1 MSPMSLLPVVSL
13 VHYSPFGMLYST
25 ATMTIP
31 FKLTDYQRSSSF
43 NVSLH
48 VLSLSRRVFI
58 MQYLLP
64 AVSLSYRVSPTIFS
78 YWYPVQYCNNDI
90 PLKFTDYLTQLLPSV
105 SHSMSCL
112 SPDVPLT
119 CSVSFLLS
127 PPTIVSLAHYSP
139 FDLFYSP
146 ETMTTTFKFTVYPTQ
161 LLFQCLH
168 DLSPSAVL
176 SSCSVSFLPSP
187 FPVVSLTYY
196 TLYDIPTVLQQ
207 CTSLQLCCFLT

>member
-48 VLSLSRRVFI
+48 VLSLSCRVFI

-78 YWYPVQYCNNDI
+78 YWYPVQYCNNDNL
-90 PLKFTDYLTQLLPSV
+90 LKSTDYLTQLLPSV

-112 SPDVPLT
+112 SPAA
-119 CSVSFLLS
+119 LLS
-127 PPTIVSLAHYSP
+127 CNSL
-139 FDLFYSP
+139 FI
-146 ETMTTTFKFTVYPTQ
+146 
-161 LLFQCLH
+161 
-168 DLSPSAVL
+168 L
-176 SSCSVSFLPSP
+176 SSLVQMS
-187 FPVVSLTYY
+187 
-196 TLYDIPTVLQQ
+196 
-207 CTSLQLCCFLT
+207 

>member
-1 MSPMSLLPVVSL
+1 MSCLSPAAFLLCNISFLLSPLLVVSL
-13 VHYSPFGMLYST
+13 DNNLFLVRCTVLQ
-25 ATMTIP
+25 
-31 FKLTDYQRSSSF
+31 QRH
-43 NVSLH
+43 L
-48 VLSLSRRVFI
+48 
-58 MQYLLP
+58 
-64 AVSLSYRVSPTIFS
+64 
-78 YWYPVQYCNNDI
+78 
-90 PLKFTDYLTQLLPSV
+90 LKFTDYLMQLLLSV

>member
-1 MSPMSLLPVVSL
+1 MSCLSPAAFLLCNISFLLSPLLVVSL
-13 VHYSPFGMLYST
+13 DNNLFLVRCTVLQQRHST
-25 ATMTIP
+25 QIHWLPNAAP
-31 FKLTDYQRSSSF
+31 SF
-43 NVSLH
+43 SVSFH
-48 VLSLSRRVFI
+48 VLSLSWRAFN
-58 MQYLLP
+58 MQCLLP
-64 AVSLSYRVSPTIFS
+64 TVPPDYRVSCT
-78 YWYPVQYCNNDI
+78 
-90 PLKFTDYLTQLLPSV
+90 
-105 SHSMSCL
+105 
-112 SPDVPLT
+112 
-119 CSVSFLLS
+119 
-127 PPTIVSLAHYSP
+127 YSP

>member
-1 MSPMSLLPVVSL
+1 MSLLPVVSL

-90 PLKFTDYLTQLLPSV
+90 PLKFTDYLTQLLLSV

-139 FDLFYSP
+139 FDVFYSP
-146 ETMTTTFKFTVYPTQ
+146 EIMTTPFKFTVYPT
-161 LLFQCLH
+161 
-168 DLSPSAVL
+168 
-176 SSCSVSFLPSP
+176 
-187 FPVVSLTYY
+187 
-196 TLYDIPTVLQQ
+196 
-207 CTSLQLCCFLT
+207 

>member
-1 MSPMSLLPVVSL
+1 MSCLSPAAFLLCNISFLLSPLLVVSL
-13 VHYSPFGMLYST
+13 DNNLFLVRCTVLQQRHST
-25 ATMTIP
+25 QIHWLPNAAP
-31 FKLTDYQRSSSF
+31 SF
-43 NVSLH
+43 
-48 VLSLSRRVFI
+48 
-58 MQYLLP
+58 
-64 AVSLSYRVSPTIFS
+64 
-78 YWYPVQYCNNDI
+78 
-90 PLKFTDYLTQLLPSV
+90 SV
-105 SHSMSCL
+105 SFLSCL

>member
-43 NVSLH
+43 SVSLH

-112 SPDVPLT
+112 SPAA
-119 CSVSFLLS
+119 LL
-127 PPTIVSLAHYSP
+127 
-139 FDLFYSP
+139 
-146 ETMTTTFKFTVYPTQ
+146 
-161 LLFQCLH
+161 
-168 DLSPSAVL
+168 
-176 SSCSVSFLPSP
+176 SCSVSAVPLSCLSLVQYSP
-187 FPVVSLTYY
+187 FSMLYSTATMTFSSKLNDHLT
-196 TLYDIPTVLQQ
+196 
-207 CTSLQLCCFLT
+207 

>member
-1 MSPMSLLPVVSL
+1 MSCLSPAAFLSCNISFLLSLLLVVSL
-13 VHYSPFGMLYST
+13 DNILFLVRCTVLQQWHST
-25 ATMTIP
+25 QIHWLPNAAP
-31 FKLTDYQRSSSF
+31 SF
-43 NVSLH
+43 SVSFH
-48 VLSLSRRVFI
+48 VLSLSWRAFN
-58 MQYLLP
+58 MQCLLP
-64 AVSLSYRVSPTIFS
+64 AVPLYYRVSYTLFS
-78 YWYPVQYCNNDI
+78 FWFI
-90 PLKFTDYLTQLLPSV
+90 
-105 SHSMSCL
+105 
-112 SPDVPLT
+112 
-119 CSVSFLLS
+119 
-127 PPTIVSLAHYSP
+127 
-139 FDLFYSP
+139 YSP